1 MAAHGRNFGCVM
13 KQCSVCQ
20 ETKPFLSFHKQK
32 SGPGGYRSACKD
44 CRKGEHVD
52 RYEADKDEWNKRS
65 VAWRAANPDKAKLI
79 YAKFRE
85 ANREQRNAHKRDWAQ
100 ANKGIVN
107 AYNIKRYAEKLNRT
121 PAWLSEFDKLK
132 IECLY
137 QLAAMRTRE
146 SGYIWH
152 VDHIIPL
159 QGKFVSGLHVPSNL
173 RVIPAVE
180 NNRKYNRYEVT

>member
-1 MAAHGRNFGCVM
+1 M

-44 CRKGEHVD
+44 CRKGDHID
-52 RYEADKDEWNKRS
+52 RYEANKEEWNKRS
-65 VAWRAANPDKAKLI
+65 VAWRAANPDKAKLTH
-79 YAKFRE
+79 AKFRE
-85 ANREQRNAHKRDWAQ
+85 ANREQRNAYKSDWVQ
-100 ANKGIVN
+100 ANRGHVN
-107 AYNIKRYAEKLNRT
+107 AYCVKRYAEKLKRT